1 MTDFRQETAADL
13 ETPPSGA
20 AFQPA
25 EPLKTAGVEFTPDT
39 QEDAPTGTAA
49 AKQAI
54 RDGGNK
60 LVGQATDQARTLA
73 DQGKAAAGDKLDQVA
88 QMLSDAAQTV
98 EDKLGGQYAQYARDA
113 ADRVADFSSTVRN
126 KDVDELFDDIRG
138 FVRASPA
145 VAVGVAA
152 AVGFAIARV
161 VQSGLE
167 TNGGGNGYDRT

>member
-1 MTDFRQETAADL
+1 MTDFRQETNADL
-13 ETPPSGA
+13 ETPPAGA

-25 EPLKTAGVEFTPDT
+25 EPLKTAGVEFTPY
-39 QEDAPTGTAA
+39 EDVAAPVG

-54 RDGGNK
+54 KDGGNK
-60 LVGQATDQARTLA
+60 LVGQATDQARSFA

-113 ADRVADFSSTVRN
+113 ADRVADLSSTVRN
-126 KDVDELFDDIRG
+126 KDVNELFDDVRG

-145 VAVGVAA
+145 VAIGVAA

-167 TNGGGNGYDRT
+167 ANGTGYGSDRA